1 MSEDKNTPN
10 SEFDFDAWL
19 ADGERVTHTV
29 RLFSRIDLFD
39 EIEKLQ
45 DQRTASEQIPVD
57 DESLSGDENP
67 NTEIDQQIE
76 ELEMRLWESKLEFSV
91 VGRTTQ
97 EVDEIRERVLVDC
110 KDEIDAA
117 ATKGRNE
124 AKNTAKRGG
133 VTVAAD
139 INALVR
145 LGGME
150 WSNKLINQEINLR
163 VVSASAHAV
172 APDGTKYPVTVERA
186 RQIQAKLGDQQF
198 DLLVDAAF
206 AAKNDMPKVTVPK
219 S

>member
-1 MSEDKNTPN
+1 MSENHAPT

-29 RLFSRIDLFD
+29 RLFSRIALLD
-39 EIEKLQ
+39 EIEKLEA
-45 DQRTASEQIPVD
+45 QRQASEEVPVD
-57 DESLSGDENP
+57 DESLAGAENP
-67 NTEIDQQIE
+67 NADLDQQIE
-76 ELEMRLWESKLEFSV
+76 ELEMRLWESKLEFAV
-91 VGRTTQ
+91 VGRTAR
-97 EVDEIRERVLVDC
+97 EVDDIRETVLVEC

-117 ATKGRNE
+117 AAKGRNE

-150 WSNKLINQEINLR
+150 WSNKVVNQEINLR
-163 VVSASAHAV
+163 VVAASAHAV
-172 APDGTKYPVTVERA
+172 TPNGDQIPVTVDRA

-198 DLLVDAAF
+198 NLLVDAAY
-206 AAKNDMPKVTVPK
+206 AAKDDMPKVTVPK